1 MSLFKKNP
9 NEALYHEGK
18 KHFVDVIKNT
28 GAGELLLWRQPEE
41 DFNTNSTLIVMP
53 GEKAIF
59 INGGKIE
66 KVFDSGTYK
75 LSTKN
80 YPFISRLATM
90 FSGGISAFNCVV
102 YFVRTAHSM
111 EIRWGT
117 DSPIMVR
124 DKVLGIS
131 TKLLCRGSYKVA
143 IETPELFLEKLVGN
157 NVACQLQEHL
167 ENYFVLEFQSKIKSI
182 IARTLEQWDTELLGI
197 DAHLDAI
204 SDMIY
209 PHIQEILSSYG
220 LNCVKFVVSAI
231 DIDENTLRTQYDQL
245 NMDTIAAIKQA
256 QGEKA
261 AMDILGDDWA
271 KPQAAKI
278 LKDLANNP
286 EAGSIGSKGAGIGMG
301 MASAGVF
308 ANMSQQMFA
317 PMANSM
323 QTPAPQ
329 QQAGR
334 FTQKSILPQ
343 NTEPS
348 FDEEMEKL
356 AKLKNLYDAGLI
368 ELTEYEEKKKQ
379 LMDKI

>member
-9 NEALYHEGK
+9 NETLYHEGK

-59 INGGKIE
+59 INGGKVE

-117 DSPIMVR
+117 DSPIVVR
-124 DKVLGIS
+124 DKVLGIT
-131 TKLLCRGSYKVA
+131 TKLLCRGSYKIA
-143 IETPELFLEKLVGN
+143 IENPVLFLEKLVGN
-157 NVACQLQEHL
+157 NVVCQLQEQL
-167 ENYFVLEFQSKIKSI
+167 GNYFVSEFQSKIKSI
-182 IARTLEQWDTELLGI
+182 IGRTLSGWESELLGI
-197 DAHLDAI
+197 DAHLDEV
-204 SDMIY
+204 SEMIY
-209 PHIQEILSSYG
+209 PHVQETLSNYG
-220 LNCVKFVVSAI
+220 LNCVNFTVSAI
-231 DIDENTLRTQYDQL
+231 DIDEDSLREQYDQL

-261 AMDILGDDWA
+261 AMEILGDDWA

-278 LKDLANNP
+278 LRDLANNP

-308 ANMSQQMFA
+308 ANMAQQMFA
-317 PMANSM
+317 PMSNSM
-323 QTPAPQ
+323 QSPIQ
-329 QQAGR
+329 QQPTGR
-334 FTQKSILPQ
+334 FTQKPAAQQS
-343 NTEPS
+343 TEHS
-348 FDEEMEKL
+348 FDEELERL
-356 AKLKNLYDAGLI
+356 AKLKKMYDSGLI
-368 ELTEYEEKKKQ
+368 DLSEYEEKKKQ